1 MTSMSRTLSLALPL
15 LAAACAGQ
23 PSATGEE
30 ASDLHRAA
38 APSFFKQVEPGVYRG
53 NRPDAATLRKLA
65 ALGVKY
71 DLDLEDAGSAIAGER
86 PVAQAAGMTF
96 LSKPMSGFWSPD
108 DAQVNSILAVVADPA
123 QRPIFIH
130 CQHGQDRTGL
140 IVGLHRVFDES
151 WEPAAAYQEMLDNG
165 FHQILV
171 LLNHYFEEKTGFED

>member
-1 MTSMSRTLSLALPL
+1 MGLLL
-15 LAAACAGQ
+15 LAAVSACAGQ

-30 ASDLHRAA
+30 ASDLNRAA
-38 APSFFKQVEPGVYRG
+38 APSFFKEVEPGVYRG

-65 ALGVKY
+65 ALGVKF
-71 DLDLEDAGSAIAGER
+71 DLDLEDAGSAITSER
-86 PVAQAAGMTF
+86 PVAQAAGLTF
-96 LSKPMSGFWSPD
+96 ISKPMSGFWTPD
-108 DAQVNSILAVVADPA
+108 DAQVDSILSVVSDPQ

-140 IVGLHRVFDES
+140 IVGLYRVFYES

-171 LLNHYFEEKTGFED
+171 LLNHYYEEKTGFED

>member
-1 MTSMSRTLSLALPL
+1 MARSLAKILPL
-15 LAAACAGQ
+15 FLFAAACGG
-23 PSATGEE
+23 PVSGIGEE
-30 ASDLHRAA
+30 SSDLHRAA
-38 APSFFKQVEPGVYRG
+38 AASFFTQVEPGVYRG

-71 DLDLEDAGSAIAGER
+71 DLDLEDSGSAISAEA
-86 PVAQAAGMTF
+86 PLAKSAGMKF
-96 LSKPMSGFWSPD
+96 ISKPMSGFWSPD
-108 DAQVNSILAVVADPA
+108 DNQVNSILAIVSNHT

-140 IVGLHRVFDES
+140 IVGLYRVFYES
-151 WEPAAAYQEMLDNG
+151 WEPARAYQEMLDNG